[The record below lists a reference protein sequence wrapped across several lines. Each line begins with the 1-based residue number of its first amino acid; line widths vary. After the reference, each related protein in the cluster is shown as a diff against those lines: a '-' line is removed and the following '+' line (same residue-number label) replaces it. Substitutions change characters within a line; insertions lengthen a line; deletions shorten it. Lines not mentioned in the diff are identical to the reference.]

1 MRNPYIA
8 GRWVRGQHHYGRER
22 LIESLL
28 HSPDNAIWLVGTRRM
43 GKTSLLKQ
51 LEWQTADGTG
61 PYVPV
66 VWDMQGCVSPQ
77 DLALELCDALVDVEE
92 RFTRLGIEV
101 AGLEG
106 LDASS
111 QLRYL
116 ARRVGRRGKQLLVLV
131 DEAEVLI
138 EIARRDPIAVDRLR
152 RALQDARLRTVITST
167 KHLIELNRVQAESLT
182 SPFLFGFQMVS
193 LSRLDDGAARAL
205 VRQMQAQQ
213 QVGAD
218 DGVVDDV
225 LMHTN
230 GQPYLI
236 QYLCYRLFESQS
248 DGTGT
253 LRAVQDKDLVIDHI
267 LGGFFQVDFQYLT
280 RTERRLVLAVAE
292 LSIAKP
298 EELLVALNDVA
309 PRRILFHLEIL
320 ERLGYLRQ
328 IFGQW
333 ALGNEFLRRWMAD
346 QSDTL
351 TAQLPNAPDDG
362 PHEMMLETERTRDVK
377 LLRAEIAR
385 VEAALRLA
393 EEAAERGA
401 GEDLARRL
409 EQIDRLHKE
418 LARLRRTLATSA
430 TSATLA
436 TSATSDGPSSP

>member
-1 MRNPYIA
+1 
-8 GRWVRGQHHYGRER
+8 
-22 LIESLL
+22 
-28 HSPDNAIWLVGTRRM
+28 
-43 GKTSLLKQ
+43 
-51 LEWQTADGTG
+51 
-61 PYVPV
+61 
-66 VWDMQGCVSPQ
+66 
-77 DLALELCDALVDVEE
+77 
-92 RFTRLGIEV
+92 
-101 AGLEG
+101 
-106 LDASS
+106 
-111 QLRYL
+111 
-116 ARRVGRRGKQLLVLV
+116 
-131 DEAEVLI
+131 
-138 EIARRDPIAVDRLR
+138 
-152 RALQDARLRTVITST
+152 
-167 KHLIELNRVQAESLT
+167 
-182 SPFLFGFQMVS
+182 
-193 LSRLDDGAARAL
+193 
-205 VRQMQAQQ
+205 
-213 QVGAD
+213 
-218 DGVVDDV
+218 
-225 LMHTN
+225 
-230 GQPYLI
+230 
-236 QYLCYRLFESQS
+236 
-248 DGTGT
+248 
-253 LRAVQDKDLVIDHI
+253 VQDKDLVIDHI

-430 TSATLA
+430 TS
-436 TSATSDGPSSP
+436 DGPSSP